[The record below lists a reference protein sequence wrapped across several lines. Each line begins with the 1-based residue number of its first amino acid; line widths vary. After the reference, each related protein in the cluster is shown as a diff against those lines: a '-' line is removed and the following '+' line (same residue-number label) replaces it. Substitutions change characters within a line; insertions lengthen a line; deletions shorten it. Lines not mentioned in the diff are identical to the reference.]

1 LPILFARHPAG
12 TSTRSPGSMFTLDPT
27 ALSPDRPEPPPIL
40 VGTAGPVTARR
51 AGRHAQGIITMG
63 GSDRKIATLFER
75 VRTGAREA
83 GKDPDS
89 MHRVIQLHTAWA
101 PTDAEAVETVLQQ
114 WPNGA
119 MRFPTADLRSPFEV
133 AQIARLLRSE
143 AVHSAMVVSADPADH
158 LREIQRY
165 VDLGATAI
173 YLHDAG
179 TLDSR
184 WVEVFGTEVLPKVVH

>member
-1 LPILFARHPAG
+1 NTPGGCFKRE
-12 TSTRSPGSMFTLDPT
+12 STRVWAVRAERAPV
-27 ALSPDRPEPPPIL
+27 L
-40 VGTAGPVTARR
+40 VGTAGAVTARR

-101 PTDAEAVETVLQQ
+101 PTETEAVETVLQQ

-119 MRFPTADLRSPFEV
+119 MRFPKADLRSPFEV
-133 AQIARLLRSE
+133 AQIARLLRAE
-143 AVHSAMVVSADPADH
+143 DVHSAMVVSADPADH

-173 YLHDAG
+173 NLHNAG

-184 WVEVFGTEVLPKVVH
+184 WLEVFGTEVLPKVVH